1 MTKDKLIR
9 EVTTMK
15 ISIDF
20 LTGTGPQ
27 AAATSTLHVVSDQL
41 ERVYDAQDRRT
52 KEALPVTACLSA
64 QKARMESASMPGT
77 GWELDITSQKCGCSI
92 FLKVCCCIHLIYGLS
107 VRDQLDLFG
116 RARLVYRGRNI
127 DRREQSAQ
135 QVAGRPANNRS
146 ALELE

>member
-1 MTKDKLIR
+1 MLRRVREMTKDKLIR

-92 FLKVCCCIHLIYGLS
+92 FLKIAANKA
-107 VRDQLDLFG
+107 RNKWLDDLQT
-116 RARLVYRGRNI
+116 I
-127 DRREQSAQ
+127 
-135 QVAGRPANNRS
+135 VAH
-146 ALELE
+146 